1 MRSGL
6 VWGLGLTLLLAV
18 SRSPAQQLDTPD
30 ATPWHV
36 AKVAKLN
43 RTRAPS
49 EQVSEPADSQ
59 FKFLHIRLNFG
70 RKPDQTGLHRFR
82 VVTQRGDP
90 VGQLWGFN
98 AAASLLVFEGD
109 WTSLAGLYLDGL
121 GHREPLFA
129 THTATAAP
137 RTSTTPTTPR
147 TARQP
152 DTVVT
157 PGRADGPARTESP
170 IRVEVSA
177 PTAPSAGRGSVSGM
191 AGGSVA
197 GGAVV
202 VGGEAAGSVAA
213 GSVAAGSVAAGSAAT
228 ASDSGRGSGQG
239 GVAAGGGTGVG
250 TGGSDNRLVG
260 QEAERSGNPV
270 ASRRTGL
277 LTTSR
282 LSLPPPLILYL
293 SCGEDDGHGQI
304 FQVNEDGR
312 VLGIVS
318 LPYLATGLALHR
330 DNALIAVTPRDGG
343 RIYRIDDTGRVS
355 VVRERDKEL
364 PYPIDVGTDADSDTI
379 VVADS
384 IAHALLATSASGVKA
399 EPYLR
404 FKRPRRDNE
413 RMSLAVTKDKHVLFG
428 GDNDP
433 GIFRFSGD
441 EGSSSRPPLLRGAGG
456 VAADTASLKWA
467 ATQEPNQIC
476 VFEGEELL
484 KRFLLLGNKRIY
496 RQGLLSFAPAGAV
509 VVVAR
514 NADQAEGAPWFI
526 IYQTEDK
533 KDLMGNDVRVL
544 FKWERARLVDFVV
557 GPRMRWDRTSP
568 SKYRSVR

>member
-6 VWGLGLTLLLAV
+6 VWGIGLTLLLAV
-18 SRSPAQQLDTPD
+18 STCPAQQVDTTD
-30 ATPWHV
+30 AAPWHV
-36 AKVAKLN
+36 AKIAKLN
-43 RTRAPS
+43 QARAPS
-49 EQVSEPADSQ
+49 EQVSEPADAQ
-59 FKFLHIRLNFG
+59 FKYLHIHLGFG
-70 RKPDQTGLHRFR
+70 RKPDQAGLHKFR

-129 THTATAAP
+129 TPTATAAP
-137 RTSTTPTTPR
+137 QTSTTPTTQRPV
-147 TARQP
+147 RQP
-152 DTVVT
+152 DMVVT
-157 PGRADGPARTESP
+157 PGPAVGSARTESP
-170 IRVEVSA
+170 IRVEVNTPA
-177 PTAPSAGRGSVSGM
+177 AQSAGK
-191 AGGSVA
+191 
-197 GGAVV
+197 
-202 VGGEAAGSVAA
+202 
-213 GSVAAGSVAAGSAAT
+213 GSASVAT
-228 ASDSGRGSGQG
+228 ASVSGRGSGQG

-250 TGGSDNRLVG
+250 TGGSDNSVIG
-260 QEAERSGNPV
+260 QEAERSGNRV

-277 LTTSR
+277 LATSR
-282 LSLPPPLILYL
+282 LSVPLPLILYL

-304 FQVNEDGR
+304 FQVDEDGR

-364 PYPIDVGTDADSDTI
+364 PYPIDVGVGADSDTI
-379 VVADS
+379 LVADS
-384 IAHALLATSASGVKA
+384 IAHALLATSANGVKA

-404 FKRPRRDNE
+404 FNRPRRDNE
-413 RMSLAVTKDKHVLFG
+413 RMSVAVTKDKHVLFG
-428 GDNDP
+428 SDNDP

-441 EGSSSRPPLLRGAGG
+441 EGSASRPPLLRGAGG

-476 VFEGEELL
+476 VFEGNELL

-496 RQGLLSFAPAGAV
+496 GQGLLSFAPAGAV
-509 VVVAR
+509 VVAAR
-514 NADQAEGAPWFI
+514 NADQADGIPWFI
-526 IYQTEDK
+526 VYQTEDN
-533 KDLMGNDVRVL
+533 KDSMGNDVRVL

-557 GPRMRWDRTSP
+557 GPRMRWDRKSP
-568 SKYRSVR
+568 SPYRSVR